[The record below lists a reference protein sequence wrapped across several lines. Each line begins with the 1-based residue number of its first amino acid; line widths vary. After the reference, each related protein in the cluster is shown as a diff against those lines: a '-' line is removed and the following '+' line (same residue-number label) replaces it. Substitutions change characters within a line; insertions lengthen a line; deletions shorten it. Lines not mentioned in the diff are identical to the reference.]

1 MHAAIEQ
8 RGIPV
13 ASRLVRAHTYAS
25 FAGLVLS
32 AIFGLLVSIKF
43 HAPAFLSGHAWDTW
57 GRLRYDHT
65 QGILYAWLGN
75 AFIAFVY
82 YAVPFLTRRP
92 IASERLGWV
101 LFVLYNIVA
110 VLGGWSLVLGGVLQ
124 PLEWAEFPL
133 VIAAVIEL
141 CFALLIV
148 QVAGPFLKC
157 GAAELYVSGWYI
169 LGGLTFTFLAYPLG
183 NIVPHALPGAMGAAF
198 SGLWIHDAV
207 GLFVTPLAVA
217 IEYYVISA
225 VTRKPI
231 YSHFYSM
238 VGFWL
243 LFLVYPLNGIHH
255 YIYTSLPMG
264 AQHVSEAASIYQGID
279 VIIVVA
285 NLLLSIGLATESRV
299 LRDVPLRFVWTSIVL
314 YLIVSLQGSAQ
325 AVMSFSR
332 FIHFTD
338 WVIGHSHLAMI
349 GFASFA
355 AMGGVAHIWQ
365 RMPGVRYNP
374 RALRWSYWLLVVGL
388 LGMVCDLSAA
398 GVVQGILWQ
407 QHVLWM
413 ESVRASRP
421 YWILRTLN
429 GVVLLAG
436 FLLFGLSLLTGRRNP
451 DGFLGVAPETQTE
464 QLPRPHSRALTTA
477 YAATFGAGV
486 VFFFISFLALGVYPA
501 IRLHQ
506 AILRQTPP
514 GAKLA
519 LNASELRG
527 ERIYAQDGCAYCHTL
542 QVRFTRADEW
552 RFGAPTQAW
561 ETQQEYPQMWG
572 TRRIGPDLAREA
584 GKRPEDWQLV
594 HLFNPRYLV
603 PGSVMPAY
611 AWMFDGSPDRPRQQA
626 IDLVAYLNTLGAAR
640 EAMAPDVPES
650 TAVVPV
656 TGPVPAALS
665 GEGRSVYM
673 QNCSGCHGVSGNG
686 QSPGGRAL
694 RPQAL
699 DLTGYTL
706 RPDVVWNALQHG
718 VPGSSMPA
726 WNLLATS
733 QMRAV
738 ANYVLAMERSVPAE
752 RPGGSVEDAQLL
764 DAGQRIYI
772 AHCVS
777 CHGKD
782 GGGDGSA
789 AVRMLPRPANFHQ
802 MMPSY
807 PVAADVIHNGVPGSA
822 MPAWPLLTPVELQ
835 AVTRY
840 LRSLYRPPDTPTE
853 AAGSGPAASPA
864 GAP

>member
-1 MHAAIEQ
+1 MNATSKPAMV
-8 RGIPV
+8 PV
-13 ASRLVRAHTYAS
+13 ASRLVRAHVYAS
-25 FAGLVLS
+25 FAGLVVS
-32 AIFGLLVSIKF
+32 ALFGLLVSIKF

-82 YAVPFLTRRP
+82 YAIPFLTRRP

-101 LFVLYNIVA
+101 LFVLYNVVA

-133 VIAAVIEL
+133 VIAAIIEL

-148 QVAGPFLKC
+148 QVAGPFFRC
-157 GAAELYVSGWYI
+157 GAADLYVSGWYI

-225 VTRKPI
+225 VTRRPI

-255 YIYTSLPMG
+255 YIASSLPMG
-264 AQHVSEAASIYQGID
+264 AQQVSEAASIYQGID
-279 VIIVVA
+279 VILVVA
-285 NLLLSIGLATESRV
+285 NLLLSIGLATEGRV

-314 YLIVSLQGSAQ
+314 YLIVSLEGSAQ
-325 AVMSFSR
+325 AVMSFNR

-355 AMGGVAHIWQ
+355 AMGGIAHIWQ
-365 RMPGVRYNP
+365 RMPGVRFNP
-374 RALRWSYWLLVVGL
+374 TALRWSYWLLVTGL
-388 LGMVCDLSAA
+388 LGMVFDLSAA

-421 YWILRTLN
+421 YWILRTVN
-429 GVVLLAG
+429 GGVLLAG
-436 FLLFGLSLLTGRRNP
+436 FFLFGLSLLTGRRNP
-451 DGFLGVAPETQTE
+451 EGTLGVALDAASAEM
-464 QLPRPHSRALTTA
+464 PRPHARGLTTV

-486 VFFFISFLALGVYPA
+486 VFFVLSFLLLGVFPA
-501 IRLHQ
+501 IRLH
-506 AILRQTPP
+506 AEILRNTPP
-514 GAKLA
+514 GAHLA
-519 LNASELRG
+519 LNAAERRG
-527 ERIYAQDGCAYCHTL
+527 QRLYAQDGCAYCHTL

-552 RFGAPTQAW
+552 RFGPPTQAW

-572 TRRIGPDLAREA
+572 TRRVGPDLAREA
-584 GKRPEDWQLV
+584 GKRPEDWQLA
-594 HLFNPRYLV
+594 HLFNPRYVV

-611 AWMFDGSPDRPRQQA
+611 AWMFDGSPDRPKPQA
-626 IDLVAYLNTLGAAR
+626 LDLVAYLNTLGRAQAALSPI
-640 EAMAPDVPES
+640 AAPAP
-650 TAVVPV
+650 AVVPM
-656 TGPVPAALS
+656 GGAHSIAAS
-665 GEGRSVYM
+665 DEGRTVYM
-673 QNCSGCHGVSGNG
+673 QNCAGCHGASGDAS
-686 QSPGGRAL
+686 SPGGRAL

-699 DLTGYTL
+699 DLTGYQL
-706 RPDVVWNALQHG
+706 RPYVVWTALQ
-718 VPGSSMPA
+718 
-726 WNLLATS
+726 
-733 QMRAV
+733 R
-738 ANYVLAMERSVPAE
+738 
-752 RPGGSVEDAQLL
+752 
-764 DAGQRIYI
+764 
-772 AHCVS
+772 
-777 CHGKD
+777 
-782 GGGDGSA
+782 
-789 AVRMLPRPANFHQ
+789 
-802 MMPSY
+802 
-807 PVAADVIHNGVPGSA
+807 GVPGSA
-822 MPAWPLLTPVELQ
+822 MPAWNLLAASQMHAVAEYVLAMERSAPLQPGQQVTDDADLLLSGQRVYQAHCVRCHGQDGGGDGPDARTMRPHPANFQQMMPSYPAAARVIHNGVPGSGMPAWPLLTPAEVQ
-835 AVTRY
+835 AVTLY
-840 LRSLYRPPDTPTE
+840 LRSFYRPVGARTGD
-853 AAGSGPAASPA
+853 AIHVASSRSVP
-864 GAP
+864 